1 MLIISVLLSISVA
14 NAQSNSTKYINK
26 NLQQQA
32 PPVLPSFPVYNAN
45 GTIVNME
52 SFKGKKVFVNLW
64 ATWCAPCRSEIPSI
78 EKLYEAA
85 DTSKVVFVMLSI
97 DKNFDKALKYASKKR
112 LRLPIYYPA
121 TSLPPLF
128 QVQGIPATFIFNQKG
143 DLTRAISGDD
153 NYNTAEYKNLLK

>member
-1 MLIISVLLSISVA
+1 
-14 NAQSNSTKYINK
+14 
-26 NLQQQA
+26 
-32 PPVLPSFPVYNAN
+32 
-45 GTIVNME
+45 
-52 SFKGKKVFVNLW
+52 
-64 ATWCAPCRSEIPSI
+64 
-78 EKLYEAA
+78 
-85 DTSKVVFVMLSI
+85 MLSI
-97 DKNFDKALKYASKKR
+97 DKNFDKALKYASKKK